1 MVPYWGVY
9 LKSLGYSS
17 RDVGIISAIILGTR
31 IVAPN
36 FWGWLAD
43 RTQQRLPIIR
53 WGSFAACIFFAGVFV
68 DQSFVWLVVVV
79 SAYTFFWHAV
89 LPQFEV
95 ITLTYLAK
103 DHHRYGQ
110 IRLWGSVGFIAA
122 VMLLGWLFDIL
133 SVRYLPVFILTF
145 LLLIGLSSISLKPI
159 ALREASRTPGGFWR
173 IVRQPTM
180 LCFLLMSFLL
190 QLSHGPY
197 YTFYSLY
204 LIDNHNY
211 SSAVTGLLWGLG
223 VMAEVI
229 VFIVMHH
236 LLRRFS
242 LRTLLLWVLVVTG
255 IRWCLIAAF
264 AEYWS
269 LLVVA
274 QLLHAGSFGVA
285 HAVSIE
291 MVRRYF
297 GGAHQSQGQALYS
310 SLSFGAGGALG
321 ALLGGVLWDYSAELT
336 FYLCGACALLAFF
349 IAYLGVF
356 PKAHAVVESSD
367 S

>member
-17 RDVGIISAIILGTR
+17 RDVGIIGAIILATR
-31 IVAPN
+31 IIAPN

-43 RTQQRLPIIR
+43 RTQKRLQIIR
-53 WGSFAACIFFAGVFV
+53 LGSFAACAFFAGVFV

-95 ITLTYLAK
+95 ITLSYLAK

-133 SVRYLPVFILTF
+133 SVRYLPVFIFTF

-159 ALREASRTPGGFWR
+159 TPEVSNNKSGGFWR
-173 IVRQPTM
+173 VVGQPTM

-204 LIDNHNY
+204 LIDNHQY
-211 SSAVTGLLWGLG
+211 SSGVTGLLWALG
-223 VMAEVI
+223 VMAEVV

-236 LLRRFS
+236 LLRHFS
-242 LRTLLLWVLVVTG
+242 LRTLLLFVLLVTS
-255 IRWCLIAAF
+255 IRWWLIAAF
-264 AEYWS
+264 AEYWPI
-269 LLVVA
+269 LVFA
-274 QLLHAGSFGVA
+274 QLLHAGSFGMA

-321 ALLGGVLWDYSAELT
+321 ALLGGILWDYSAELT
-336 FYLCGACALLAFF
+336 FYLCGMCALLAFL

-356 PKAHAVVESSD
+356 PKAHTVIESSD